1 MDKSIIFSSANSWS
15 IFFSLVVVVVVDIKY
30 TKLLLQNYGILCEEI
45 VIYVFQRGAGP
56 AVSSATTTPQKTLE
70 MDMQIYE

>member
-1 MDKSIIFSSANSWS
+1 M
-15 IFFSLVVVVVVDIKY
+15 VVVVDIKY